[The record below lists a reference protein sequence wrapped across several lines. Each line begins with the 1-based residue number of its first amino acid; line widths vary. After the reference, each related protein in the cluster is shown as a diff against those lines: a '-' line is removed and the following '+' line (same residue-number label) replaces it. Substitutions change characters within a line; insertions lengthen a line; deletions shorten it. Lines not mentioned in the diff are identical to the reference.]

1 MSIRQRL
8 WKLTMRLRF
17 KRAPEH
23 PRAANGRYISRRDWR
38 LEQMGA
44 GR

>member
-1 MSIRQRL
+1 MILPQRL
-8 WKLTMRLRF
+8 WKWTMRLRF

-23 PRAANGRYISRRDWR
+23 PRAANGRFISRRDWR

-44 GR
+44 RS